1 MKKFN
6 SLHLDIADILI
17 NCSKNRTTICYSDLC
32 KKVHYPSLHQIGKE
46 LEKISLFTYEKY
58 RVFLSVLVVQ
68 KETQDSDNPT
78 PSSGF
83 FTMYLEKNN
92 KPNLNLTDEVRI
104 QREKVFNQ
112 DWSGLLDLMREEM
125 K

>member
-6 SLHLDIADILI
+6 SLHFDIADVLI
-17 NCSKNRTTICYSDLC
+17 DCAKNKKTICYSDLC
-32 KKVHYPSLHQIGKE
+32 EKVQYPSLHQIGKE

-58 RVFLSVLVVQ
+58 GVFLSVLVVQ
-68 KETQDSDNPT
+68 KETQNSDNPT

-83 FTMYLEKNN
+83 FTMYLEKYN
-92 KPNLNLTDEVRI
+92 KPNLNLTDEVRT
-104 QREKVFNQ
+104 QREKAFNQ
-112 DWSGLLDLMREEM
+112 DWSELLNLMREEI